1 MKLACRL
8 AHSTISGAS
17 SSGGARPL
25 RRAAS
30 SWRVQNTSTGAAM
43 MCGRA

>member
-17 SSGGARPL
+17 SSGGALPA

-30 SWRVQNTSTGAAM
+30 SRLVQNTSSGVAR